1 MAKKTYNY
9 NWTLKDA
16 VFTKDKG
23 KVFSCFACGGGSTMG
38 YKLAGFDVLGCNEID
53 PKMIEAYKA
62 NHNPKYAYLEP
73 IQTFKLRTDL
83 PDELYNLDILD
94 GSPPCSSFSMA
105 GNREKDWG
113 KDKVF
118 REGQAEQVLDTLFF
132 DFIDLAKKLQPKV
145 VVAENVKGLLLG
157 EAKQYVRQIY
167 REFDLAGYYCQH
179 WLLDA
184 SKMGVPQRRERV
196 FFVAMRKDL
205 AEPFLYNADM
215 FTVVPKLELIFKEP
229 EIKFGQYR
237 TKAGKDY
244 SHTER
249 GKLMEHRIKT
259 DKCMNDINQRLYNKN
274 SGFNAMIWHD
284 EDVCSTVTA
293 GETNWRYFDG
303 MACSDED
310 YILTGSYPMDY
321 DFKTNS
327 ESGAKYMIGMSVP
340 PIMTARIAD
349 EIYEQWLSKLNGF
362 EKTDAGGANFLK
374 SFETNA

>member
-1 MAKKTYNY
+1 MHVY
-9 NWTLKDA
+9 
-16 VFTKDKG
+16 
-23 KVFSCFACGGGSTMG
+23 
-38 YKLAGFDVLGCNEID
+38 
-53 PKMIEAYKA
+53 
-62 NHNPKYAYLEP
+62 
-73 IQTFKLRTDL
+73 R
-83 PDELYNLDILD
+83 
-94 GSPPCSSFSMA
+94 
-105 GNREKDWG
+105 DWG
-113 KDKVF
+113 KEKKF

-157 EAKQYVRQIY
+157 EAKQYVREIY
-167 REFDLAGYYCQH
+167 REFDLAGYYVQH

-196 FFVAMRKDL
+196 FFIALRKDL
-205 AEPFLYNADM
+205 AEQFMEQVDM
-215 FTVVPKLELIFKEP
+215 FTVLPKLKLEFNEP
-229 EIKFGQYR
+229 QIKFGEYR
-237 TKAGKDY
+237 TNLGKDY

-249 GKLMEHRIKT
+249 GKLMEYRIKS

-284 EDVCSTVTA
+284 DEVCSTVTA
-293 GETNWRYFDG
+293 GETNWRFFDG

-310 YILTGSYPMDY
+310 YILTGTFPLDY

-349 EIYEQWLSKLNGF
+349 EIYDQWLSKLNGF
-362 EKTDAGGANFLK
+362 EKTEAGRANFLK